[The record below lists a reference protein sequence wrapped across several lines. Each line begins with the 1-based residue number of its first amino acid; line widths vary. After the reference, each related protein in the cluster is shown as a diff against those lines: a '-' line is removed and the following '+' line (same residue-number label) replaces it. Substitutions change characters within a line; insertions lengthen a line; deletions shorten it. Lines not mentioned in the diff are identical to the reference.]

1 MRPPRLSGSVRQT
14 VGGLTSMTFAAKRQN
29 LTLPIALFV
38 AMGVV
43 ACATG
48 RHGQLQS
55 TSTGAGSDE
64 VVTITNSCG
73 VMDPVRFIGRV
84 VHRAPDGTLKPI
96 ADATITR
103 SRDAGFLT
111 AGFEAKRYRTDRE
124 GRFDI
129 AVVRGV
135 ESTQVVDGRQT
146 RESEIIEEVTFT
158 FDAPG
163 CGSVQWRLTLD
174 EQPVTI
180 EMKCPGTST
189 GVSGGESR
197 DAV

>member
-1 MRPPRLSGSVRQT
+1 
-14 VGGLTSMTFAAKRQN
+14 MTFVAKRQN

-48 RHGQLQS
+48 RRGQSQS
-55 TSTGAGSDE
+55 TPSGPTSDD

-84 VHRAPDGTLKPI
+84 VHRAPDGTLKPV
-96 ADATITR
+96 ADVTIMR

-111 AGFEAKRYRTDRE
+111 AGFEVEWYRTDRD

-129 AVVRGV
+129 SVVRGV

-146 RESEIIEEVTFT
+146 RETETIEEVTFT

-180 EMKCPGTST
+180 EMKCAGTST

-197 DAV
+197 GAV